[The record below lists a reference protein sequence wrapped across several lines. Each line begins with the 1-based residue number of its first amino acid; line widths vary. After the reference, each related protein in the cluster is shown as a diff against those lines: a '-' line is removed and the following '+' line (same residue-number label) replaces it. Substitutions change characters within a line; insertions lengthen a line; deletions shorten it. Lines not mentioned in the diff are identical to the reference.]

1 MPIAHISTP
10 LATTEYTDPI
20 SFDLFKDVVLKKQE
34 LYNEGRSLVQQ
45 KLDNTSQ
52 IEGMLGNQ
60 ADKEYF
66 RQEMKKYTDAIN
78 KNAGV
83 DFSQKANV
91 QAVLSI
97 GRPLENDQILLT
109 AINSAQNKKKMMDER
124 QKLDPKL
131 ISPAND
137 ALFFDPIVAYT
148 QSKTPGTA
156 LAYNPYQ
163 PYSNEVVEMLPKIID
178 KLKPNISET
187 YEMDKSGRYL
197 IKRKYTE
204 LDAVRIKEAL
214 TGSLS
219 PAGQKQLAIDAQYA
233 LKTAGK
239 GTFIPEYVSYLNK
252 TVESSASRVADAES
266 SYKEAVKTFGQND
279 PRTQQAFNNLNKY
292 QIAHE
297 SYIKKASRTPEQIS
311 DGELVNFITD
321 QNLSDAAGPY
331 AYKQAE
337 NDMDADKYSLASF
350 NSDLRKGEKLFD
362 AQVDAS
368 SKPASEGPPPPGH
381 FKGDAGFEAKTH
393 GIQEF
398 TDLYGAL
405 SPEKQ
410 KALVS
415 GMLRF
420 VGGAEPTYDNKGNV
434 TGAKE
439 GKTTVYEALRKWN
452 GVNGWDATDKS
463 IVAQALGGPQK
474 FKSIEYKLK
483 GLYKNLTDAVSPIA
497 YKETATGP
505 VSMNFSPKSNNIY
518 VRDMDNN
525 VAEMTVQEFL
535 SQPAAVLVKVK
546 DIRIAKPFE
555 GDYQVK

>member
-10 LATTEYTDPI
+10 LATTEYVDPI
-20 SFDLFKDVVLKKQE
+20 SFDLFKDVVIKKQE

-91 QAVLSI
+91 QAVLNI

-239 GTFIPEYVSYLNK
+239 GTFIPEYGKYLNK
-252 TVESSASRVADAES
+252 TVESSASRVADAEKN
-266 SYKEAVKTFGQND
+266 YKESAKTFGQND
-279 PRTQQAFNNLNKY
+279 PRTQQAFNDLNKY

-297 SYIKKASRTPEQIS
+297 TYIKKANRTPDQIS
-311 DGELVNFITD
+311 DSELVNFIID

-331 AYKQAE
+331 AYQQAE
-337 NDMDADKYSLASF
+337 NDMTEEKYALAKY

-368 SKPASEGPPPPGH
+368 SKPASEGPPPPGQ
-381 FKGDAGFEAKTH
+381 FKSDAGFESGTFRV
-393 GIQEF
+393 QSF

-405 SPEKQ
+405 PPEKQ
-410 KALVS
+410 KGLVS
-415 GMLRF
+415 GLIRH
-420 VGGAEPTYDNKGNV
+420 VGKAEPTYDKEGNV
-434 TGAKE
+434 TGAQE
-439 GKTTVYEALRKWN
+439 GKSTVYETLRNWS
-452 GVNGWDATDKS
+452 GVNNWSADDKR
-463 IVAQALGGPQK
+463 IVSDALGGPNK
-474 FKSIEYKLK
+474 FKSIEHKLK
-483 GLYKNLTDAVSPIA
+483 GLYKTLTDAVPANIK
-497 YKETATGP
+497 YKETATGTP
-505 VSMNFSPKSNNIY
+505 SLIPFSPKSNNIY
-518 VRDMDNN
+518 VTDMNNN

-546 DIRIAKPFE
+546 DIRIAKP
-555 GDYQVK
+555 YQGY

>member
-10 LATTEYTDPI
+10 LATNNYVDPI

-45 KLDNTSQ
+45 KLDSTSQ
-52 IEGMLGNQ
+52 IEGMLGNE

-66 RQEMKKYTDAIN
+66 RQEMKKYTDAVN

-83 DFSQKANV
+83 DFSHKANV
-91 QAVLSI
+91 QAVLNI

-156 LAYNPYQ
+156 LAYTPYQ

-187 YEMDKSGRYL
+187 YEMDKSGRYM

-239 GTFIPEYVSYLNK
+239 GTFIPEYGKYLNS
-252 TVESSASRVADAES
+252 TVESSASRVADAEKN
-266 SYKEAVKTFGQND
+266 YKESAKTFGQND

-297 SYIKKASRTPEQIS
+297 TYIKKASRTPDQIS
-311 DGELVNFITD
+311 DSELVNFIID

-331 AYKQAE
+331 AYQQSE
-337 NDMDADKYSLASF
+337 NDMNEEKYALAKY

-368 SKPASEGPPPPGH
+368 MKPASELPPPPGH
-381 FKGDAGFEAKTH
+381 FKADAGFENKTH
-393 GIQEF
+393 GIQKF

-405 SPEKQ
+405 SPDKQ
-410 KALVS
+410 QGLLG
-415 GMLRF
+415 GMIKF
-420 VGGAEPTYDNKGNV
+420 VGGAEPTYDEKGNL

-439 GKTTVYEALRKWN
+439 SKTTVYDSLRRWSKAN
-452 GVNGWDATDKS
+452 DWDATDRQ
-463 IVAQALGGPQK
+463 IVSTALGGPQK
-474 FKSIEYKLK
+474 FKFIEHKLK
-483 GLYKNLTDAVSPIA
+483 GLYKTLTGAVPKIA
-497 YKETATGP
+497 YKQSAAGE
-505 VSMNFSPKSNNIY
+505 VLMDFDPKSNSIY

-535 SQPAAVLVKVK
+535 SQPAAVLVRVK
-546 DIRIAKPFE
+546 DIRVSKPYE

>member
-10 LATTEYTDPI
+10 LATTEYVDPI
-20 SFDLFKDVVLKKQE
+20 SFDLFKDVVIKKQE

-91 QAVLSI
+91 QAVLNI

-137 ALFFDPIVAYT
+137 ALFFDPIVAYSE
-148 QSKTPGTA
+148 SKTPGTA

-239 GTFIPEYVSYLNK
+239 GTFIPEYGKYLNS
-252 TVESSASRVADAES
+252 TVESSASRVADAEKN
-266 SYKEAVKTFGQND
+266 YKESAKTFGQND

-297 SYIKKASRTPEQIS
+297 TYIKKANRTPDQIS
-311 DGELVNFITD
+311 DSELVNFIID

-331 AYKQAE
+331 AYQQSE
-337 NDMDADKYSLASF
+337 NDMDADKYALATF
-350 NSDLRKGEKLFD
+350 NSDLRKDEKLFD

-368 SKPASEGPPPPGH
+368 TKSASEQPPPPGQ
-381 FKGDAGFEAKTH
+381 FKSDAGFESGTY
-393 GIQEF
+393 GIQKF

-405 SPEKQ
+405 APEKQ
-410 KALVS
+410 RALLT
-415 GMLRF
+415 GMIRV
-420 VGGAEPTYDNKGNV
+420 VGGGEPTYDKDGNV
-434 TGAKE
+434 SGIKE
-439 GKTTVYEALRKWN
+439 GKSTVYDTLRNWN
-452 GVNGWDATDKS
+452 GVNGWDATDKTLA
-463 IVAQALGGPQK
+463 AQALGGVQK
-474 FKSIEYKLK
+474 FEVVKQKLK
-483 GLYKNLTDAVSPIA
+483 GLYKTLTDPISTPT
-497 YKETATGP
+497 YKETVAGTP
-505 VSMNFSPKSNNIY
+505 SQINFSPKSNNIY
-518 VRDMDNN
+518 VRDMDDN

-535 SQPAAVLVKVK
+535 SQPATVLVKVK
-546 DIRIAKPFE
+546 DIRIAKP
-555 GDYQVK
+555 YQEN